1 MDALGEDS
9 LTVVIAFIALR
20 LQVGWN
26 RHRIDTRSAEH
37 LTAAGRGLLTE
48 SFRSLDVD
56 GAEVWQLADRG
67 LAV

>member
-1 MDALGEDS
+1 MDRASTRLLAVDS
-9 LTVVIAFIALR
+9 AFGSSL
-20 LQVGWN
+20 
-26 RHRIDTRSAEH
+26 
-37 LTAAGRGLLTE
+37 GLLE